1 MRTDKSIKN
10 SVSNV
15 FFTLLIGIIGLIK
28 VKVFVN
34 GLNNDIYS
42 LNQLFYQIFSYI
54 VITDIGFGL
63 ILNKQLYNAF
73 AVDDYEKINKIY
85 STSKRFYNIVGL
97 IMMIIALI
105 LSFFVRFLTKANI
118 SPLYMQIIF
127 IIFIFRNV
135 VDYFFVAPRYV
146 LEADQKIYKVNH
158 YVKSIKIIESIV
170 EIILVLLGVDYFFV
184 IIPGIFITIVI
195 DIFVNNKIYKMY
207 PWLKSDKTFNFK
219 YLKGTK
225 DVIWRKI
232 AGLLNSNTDII
243 LISAFINPISVIIYT
258 SYVYIT
264 KFITDTVYMISSSLT
279 PSFANVAFKE
289 KSDKMY
295 GVFTELNIL
304 FLFIASFV
312 FIMLYGFLNSLI
324 TFWVGGEYL
333 VNNFVL
339 FLFCFSAFQV
349 IAEKPLA
356 IFINGV
362 GLFKETKVSTI
373 MEAVLNLIISL
384 LLIGKIGIAG
394 VLLGTIISKLLTT
407 SIQNAIYIYKNKFN
421 KPGYKYFILYYS
433 VIFIS
438 LGFIS
443 LYNIINLNITNIFSW
458 IILVL
463 IFSVV
468 IFICLFLIFYLF
480 YKSFRMLINRGIYM
494 LKNKKHFK
502 SN

>member
-158 YVKSIKIIESIV
+158 YVKSIKIIESVV

-443 LYNIINLNITNIFSW
+443 MFNILNLNITNIAFW
-458 IILVL
+458 IIYVF
-463 IFSVV
+463 IFAVAV
-468 IFICLFLIFYLF
+468 AILLFLIFYLF
-480 YKSFRMLINRGIYM
+480 YGSFRMLVSRGLSFFKKLI
-494 LKNKKHFK
+494 LEKNV
-502 SN
+502 

>member
-443 LYNIINLNITNIFSW
+443 LYNIINLNITNVFSW

>member
-394 VLLGTIISKLLTT
+394 VLLGTIISKLLTA

-443 LYNIINLNITNIFSW
+443 MFNILNLNITNIAFW
-458 IILVL
+458 IIYVF
-463 IFSVV
+463 IFAVAV
-468 IFICLFLIFYLF
+468 AILLFLIFYLF
-480 YKSFRMLINRGIYM
+480 YGSFRMLVSRGLSFFKKLI
-494 LKNKKHFK
+494 LEKNV
-502 SN
+502 

>member
-443 LYNIINLNITNIFSW
+443 MFNILNLNITNIAFW
-458 IILVL
+458 IIYVF
-463 IFSVV
+463 IFAVAV
-468 IFICLFLIFYLF
+468 AILLFLIFYLF
-480 YKSFRMLINRGIYM
+480 YGSFRMLVSRGIYM

>member
-1 MRTDKSIKN
+1 MRTNKSLKN
-10 SVSNV
+10 SISNV
-15 FFTLLIGIIGLIK
+15 FFSLLIGVIGFIK

-34 GLNNDIYS
+34 GLSNDIYS

-63 ILNKQLYNAF
+63 IINKQLYNAF
-73 AVDDYEKINKIY
+73 AEEDYEKVNKIY
-85 STSKRFYNIVGL
+85 STSRKFYKVIGL
-97 IMMIIALI
+97 LMMLIAFV
-105 LSFFVRFLTKANI
+105 LSFFVKYFTKAAI
-118 SPLYMQIIF
+118 SPMYMQIIF

-158 YVKSIKIIESIV
+158 YIKSIKIIESLI
-170 EIILVLLGVDYFFV
+170 EIILVLLGIDYFFV
-184 IIPGIFITIVI
+184 IIPGIFVTIFI
-195 DIFVNNKIYKMY
+195 DIFVNQKIYKMY
-207 PWLKSDKTFNFK
+207 PWLKNDKSFDLK
-219 YLKGTK
+219 YLRGTK

-243 LISAFINPISVIIYT
+243 LISAFINPINVIIYT

-264 KFITDTVYMISSSLT
+264 KFITDTVYLVTSSIT
-279 PSFANVAFKE
+279 PSFANVFFKE
-289 KSDKMY
+289 SKEKTFS
-295 GVFTELNIL
+295 VFTELNIFL
-304 FLFIASFV
+304 LFIASFV

-324 TFWVGGEYL
+324 TFWIGKQYV

-339 FLFCFSAFQV
+339 FLFCFSAFQI
-349 IAEKPLA
+349 IAEKPIA

-373 MEAVLNLIISL
+373 AEAILNVVISIL
-384 LLIGKIGIAG
+384 LVNKLGIAG
-394 VLLGTIISKLLTT
+394 VLIGTVVSKMSTT
-407 SIQNAIYIYKNKFN
+407 FVQNAMYIYKNKF
-421 KPGYKYFILYYS
+421 KKSSYEYFILYCS

-443 LYNIINLNITNIFSW
+443 LYNIINLNITNVFSW

-502 SN
+502 GN

>member
-279 PSFANVAFKE
+279 PSFANIAFKE

-443 LYNIINLNITNIFSW
+443 MFNILNLNITNIAFW
-458 IILVL
+458 IIYVF
-463 IFSVV
+463 IFAVAV
-468 IFICLFLIFYLF
+468 AILLFLIFYLF
-480 YKSFRMLINRGIYM
+480 YGSFRMLVSRGLSFFKKLI
-494 LKNKKHFK
+494 LEKNV
-502 SN
+502 

>member
-85 STSKRFYNIVGL
+85 STSKRFYNIIGL

-394 VLLGTIISKLLTT
+394 VLLGTIISKLFTT

-443 LYNIINLNITNIFSW
+443 MFNILNLNITNIAFW
-458 IILVL
+458 IIYVF
-463 IFSVV
+463 IFAVAV
-468 IFICLFLIFYLF
+468 AILLFLIFYLF
-480 YKSFRMLINRGIYM
+480 YGSFRMLVSRGIYM

>member
-463 IFSVV
+463 VFSVV

-480 YKSFRMLINRGIYM
+480 YKSFRMLINRGMYM
-494 LKNKKHFK
+494 LKNKKYFK

>member
-384 LLIGKIGIAG
+384 LLIGKLGIAG

-463 IFSVV
+463 VFSVV

-480 YKSFRMLINRGIYM
+480 YKSFRMLINRGMYM
-494 LKNKKHFK
+494 LKNKKYFK

>member
-184 IIPGIFITIVI
+184 IIPGIFITIFI

-443 LYNIINLNITNIFSW
+443 LYNIINLNITNVFSW

>member
-339 FLFCFSAFQV
+339 FLFCFSAFQI
-349 IAEKPLA
+349 IAEKPIA

-443 LYNIINLNITNIFSW
+443 MFNILNLNITNIAFW
-458 IILVL
+458 IIYVF
-463 IFSVV
+463 IFAVAV
-468 IFICLFLIFYLF
+468 AILLFLIFYLF
-480 YKSFRMLINRGIYM
+480 YGSFRMLVSRGIYM